1 MFVQE
6 HWLPSFNLDSLYNYS
21 DAMLC
26 YASSA
31 MEEVISAKVLRC
43 RPFGRV
49 AIFVK
54 TSLCAGVKLIC
65 KNSRFIITQLGD
77 LILVNVY
84 LPCPGANNW
93 DNEYVNCLALI
104 ANKLCELDYK
114 NLIFGGNLN
123 TDFARF
129 HPMRSSIMDFFS
141 DLGLRLTATV

>member
-1 MFVQE
+1 
-6 HWLPSFNLDSLYNYS
+6 
-21 DAMLC
+21 MLC

-31 MEEVISAKVLRC
+31 MEEVISAEVLRC

-93 DNEYVNCLALI
+93 DNHHHHHHLI
-104 ANKLCELDYK
+104 RKAKHNVKYIM
-114 NLIFGGNLN
+114 NMLI
-123 TDFARF
+123 
-129 HPMRSSIMDFFS
+129 
-141 DLGLRLTATV
+141 V